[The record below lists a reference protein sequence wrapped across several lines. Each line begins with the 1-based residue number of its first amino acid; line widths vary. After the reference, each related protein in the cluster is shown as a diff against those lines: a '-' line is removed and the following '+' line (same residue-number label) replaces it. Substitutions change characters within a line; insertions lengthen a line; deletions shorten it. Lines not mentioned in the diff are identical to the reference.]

1 MKTHE
6 AIRLSA
12 GAGVRN
18 GQGFQQLEFR
28 PAYHSLT
35 DDSYGMLPGAEINF
49 LNFAVRHYDGR
60 NNYVLQKFD
69 LVGIRSISPVNVMFR
84 PLSYQIRAGIDRET
98 NPDNEEEGYAFNL
111 TAGAGGS
118 YAFAE
123 SLKGY
128 LLLNNHLSYGGFCR
142 ITSGWESELPQVF
155 SASGEI
161 SALGWKRKK
170 SMRPRLSAT
179 GQNIRRKWFTG

>member
-1 MKTHE
+1 
-6 AIRLSA
+6 
-12 GAGVRN
+12 
-18 GQGFQQLEFR
+18 
-28 PAYHSLT
+28 
-35 DDSYGMLPGAEINF
+35 
-49 LNFAVRHYDGR
+49 
-60 NNYVLQKFD
+60 
-69 LVGIRSISPVNVMFR
+69 MFR

-155 SASGEI
+155 SASGKI
-161 SALGWKRKK
+161 SAFGWKRKK
-170 SMRPRLSAT
+170 SMRPRLSVA